1 MKIIKIKIQYQKD
14 NETKTGYNY
23 YILTDNGNYVPVKPV
38 FKKDY
43 SKLFI
48 ISDNADL

>member
-1 MKIIKIKIQYQKD
+1 MKLIKIKMEYQK
-14 NETKTGYNY
+14 NNVTKTAYNY
-23 YILTDNGNYVPVKPV
+23 YIITDNGNYVAVKPV
-38 FKKDY
+38 FKNDY